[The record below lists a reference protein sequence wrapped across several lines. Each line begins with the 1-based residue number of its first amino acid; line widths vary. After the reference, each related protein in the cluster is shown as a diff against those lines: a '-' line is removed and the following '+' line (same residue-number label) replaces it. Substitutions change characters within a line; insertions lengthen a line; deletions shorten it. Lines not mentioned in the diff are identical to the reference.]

1 MGNKTYFEFLEEE
14 FQVLT
19 NELQKSLAQISS
31 TTAAAQCRSSDFQK
45 SSNNNDNDNINSNN
59 DNEVMMAVQVAT
71 IGRQLTRCRA
81 VYQQLRTEC
90 QGDIE
95 FKDRLS
101 LYKIQLEALR
111 IEQER
116 YM

>member
-1 MGNKTYFEFLEEE
+1 MGNMGNKTYFEFLEEE

-31 TTAAAQCRSSDFQK
+31 TAAAAQCSSSSDVQK
-45 SSNNNDNDNINSNN
+45 SSNDNNNGK
-59 DNEVMMAVQVAT
+59 EVMMAGQVAT
-71 IGRQLTRCRA
+71 IGKQVTRCRA

-101 LYKIQLEALR
+101 LYKIQLEALK
-111 IEQER
+111 IELER
-116 YM
+116 YS

>member
-1 MGNKTYFEFLEEE
+1 M
-14 FQVLT
+14 
-19 NELQKSLAQISS
+19 I
-31 TTAAAQCRSSDFQK
+31 
-45 SSNNNDNDNINSNN
+45 
-59 DNEVMMAVQVAT
+59 AVQVAT
-71 IGRQLTRCRA
+71 IGKQLTRCRA

>member
-19 NELQKSLAQISS
+19 SELQKSLATISS
-31 TTAAAQCRSSDFQK
+31 IADHSSDFN
-45 SSNNNDNDNINSNN
+45 SNNNNN
-59 DNEVMMAVQVAT
+59 ETVAAAT
-71 IGRQLTRCRA
+71 KQLTRCQA
-81 VYQQLRTEC
+81 VLQQLRTEC

-101 LYKIQLEALR
+101 LYKIQLETLR
-111 IEQER
+111 IELVR
-116 YM
+116 YT